1 MFTSG
6 NGLAATVQEVQQQQQ
21 QLIHMMIY
29 LNSALALLSPLTPV
43 ALSPFAPPS
52 SPALRTG
59 PASNT
64 RETSTPFF
72 STHNNTC
79 VNALRLTRRSTAGC
93 ATGGR
98 EWTTA
103 AAAVLLCVA
112 RTVHTRRNLHFIG
125 DFCGRHGARHV
136 SAAHCY
142 IIVKIHS
149 REMNACTSTGGGGV
163 LLLVGQHQHLRIAQL
178 VVAQHV
184 LQRVACKRLFHSV
197 TIKANSDKEADT
209 FKAKRARSH
218 HALAIERVH
227 DVDDALAAS
236 VVVAPQCSNLVL
248 AAHIPHSEAYVL
260 VPAQTR
266 GS

>member
-1 MFTSG
+1 MCHWRPRMDDSCSSSVTMRRTYGAHTHKPPFYRRFLRQTWRPACLCSTLLHHCEDSQPS
-6 NGLAATVQEVQQQQQ
+6 NECR
-21 QLIHMMIY
+21 QLLVRLHQ
-29 LNSALALLSPLTPV
+29 LL
-43 ALSPFAPPS
+43 
-52 SPALRTG
+52 
-59 PASNT
+59 
-64 RETSTPFF
+64 
-72 STHNNTC
+72 
-79 VNALRLTRRSTAGC
+79 
-93 ATGGR
+93 
-98 EWTTA
+98 
-103 AAAVLLCVA
+103 
-112 RTVHTRRNLHFIG
+112 
-125 DFCGRHGARHV
+125 
-136 SAAHCY
+136 
-142 IIVKIHS
+142 
-149 REMNACTSTGGGGV
+149 GGGGV

-197 TIKANSDKEADT
+197 TIKANPNKEADT

-248 AAHIPHSEAYVL
+248 AAHIPHSEANVL